1 MKAFLLPTLSL
12 ITMGLAAQQS
22 KTMFAVTG
30 SQPGDV
36 NWTKVRKLSGEGQV
50 LLDGFN
56 RGKFVQAQSGEAV
69 VPQLNARRPDE
80 VIAPSG
86 IAALAYD
93 RKNNLLFFAP
103 MFRQE
108 GIRYINLA
116 DKAEKPTVHVFA
128 NSTNLIDRQKDGEG
142 PNITR
147 MTMGPGEVGYAL
159 SNDGYS
165 FLRFSAGKKKFV
177 ENLGALVDAESNG
190 ARSVHNQCD
199 SWGGDMVAAANGD
212 LYLFTV
218 RHQVYKINPQTRV
231 TTYLGKVA
239 GIDASFTINGAAVD
253 EKGQVLLASSTQ
265 PKLLYVI
272 ADMNRLEATPEKND
286 NWLNASDLASSNLL
300 FSNKPATNWDLPP
313 VRTPGTDAVSVF
325 PNPVDKGFFIVAFD
339 NLPLGRY
346 SIDLLNGAGS
356 AALTQNVQVREKGQ
370 TVRVNTASF
379 AKGLYVMRIIDAD
392 RKQVHTQK
400 VILQ

>member
-1 MKAFLLPTLSL
+1 
-12 ITMGLAAQQS
+12 
-22 KTMFAVTG
+22 
-30 SQPGDV
+30 
-36 NWTKVRKLSGEGQV
+36 
-50 LLDGFN
+50 
-56 RGKFVQAQSGEAV
+56 
-69 VPQLNARRPDE
+69 
-80 VIAPSG
+80 
-86 IAALAYD
+86 
-93 RKNNLLFFAP
+93 
-103 MFRQE
+103 
-108 GIRYINLA
+108 
-116 DKAEKPTVHVFA
+116 
-128 NSTNLIDRQKDGEG
+128 
-142 PNITR
+142 
-147 MTMGPGEVGYAL
+147 
-159 SNDGYS
+159 
-165 FLRFSAGKKKFV
+165 
-177 ENLGALVDAESNG
+177 
-190 ARSVHNQCD
+190 
-199 SWGGDMVAAANGD
+199 
-212 LYLFTV
+212 
-218 RHQVYKINPQTRV
+218 QVYKINPQTRV